1 MDDMQEIEK
10 KMQEMERTDEERVA
24 APLPVVEEITQEVA
38 VQEEDNDVSLASPAV
53 MNAAR
58 KAMKIASG
66 RVGDDRKVEKYADEI
81 EDIADEVLKNQL
93 DTERLKTEKAASK
106 NKVERENIANALYKS
121 KQDGIRLRKEA
132 KHESKMQ
139 KARHK
144 AAKKKA
150 YWEAHKSVLEQYG
163 MHEGSNIIACEILLF
178 LDGVKAFF
186 LGLAK
191 VSDALVKALKWILI
205 IGLVI
210 GVFMIIPVTRN
221 WILTLLGFI
230 N

>member
-1 MDDMQEIEK
+1 MDDMRDIENR
-10 KMQEMERTDEERVA
+10 MQEMERTEEVA
-24 APLPVVEEITQEVA
+24 APLPVVEGVTQDVA

-58 KAMKIASG
+58 KAMEIASG
-66 RVGDDRKVEKYADEI
+66 RVGDEKKVEKYADEI
-81 EDIADEVLKNQL
+81 EDIADGMLKNQL

-106 NKVERENIANALYKS
+106 NKVERENIANALYKA
-121 KQDGIRLRKEA
+121 KQEGIRLRKEA

-144 AAKKKA
+144 AENKKA
-150 YWEAHKSVLEQYG
+150 YWEAHESTLKEYG
-163 MHEGSNIIACEILLF
+163 MHEGSNIISCEILLF

-205 IGLVI
+205 IGLIV
-210 GVFMIIPVTRN
+210 GVLMLVPITRN
-221 WILTLLGFI
+221 WILPLLGFI